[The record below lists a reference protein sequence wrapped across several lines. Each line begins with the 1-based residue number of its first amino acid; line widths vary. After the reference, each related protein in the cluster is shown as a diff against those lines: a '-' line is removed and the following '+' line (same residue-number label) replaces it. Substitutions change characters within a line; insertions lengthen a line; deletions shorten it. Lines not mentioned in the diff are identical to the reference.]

1 MGAGNLTMAQSNLYL
16 KQEPGAQRSY
26 LKDDFPFVRRALLV
40 LGISLLLSAAL
51 IGISRAILLKQQD
64 AMNRAQALRNDA
76 SNKLRQA
83 ETDKRE
89 IQDYQAKYMQLRERG
104 FVGEERRLDWVEHI
118 RHIQESRKFLP
129 IAYAFSAQQP
139 IQTDPGVLTGSLEL
153 RGSKM
158 KLQADL
164 LHELDLLNFMDDLKI
179 KGLYT
184 VQACTLK
191 RTGTPA
197 LSSVE
202 GAAETPQSPRLA
214 AECTMYWLTLGERT
228 DGQSETSQPGKQ

>member
-1 MGAGNLTMAQSNLYL
+1 MAQSKPLL
-16 KQEPGAQRSY
+16 KQEPVAQRSFM
-26 LKDDFPFVRRALLV
+26 KDDFPLVRKAFLT
-40 LGISLLLSAAL
+40 LGISLLLGAAL
-51 IGISRAILLKQQD
+51 IGMSRAILLKQQD
-64 AMNRAQALRNDA
+64 AMNQAQAQRNDA
-76 SNKLRQA
+76 SNKLRRA

-89 IQDYQAKYMQLRERG
+89 IQDYQAKYMQWRECG

-129 IAYAFSAQQP
+129 ISYAFSAQQP
-139 IQTDPGVLTGSLEL
+139 IPTDPGVFTGSLEL

-158 KLQADL
+158 RLQMDL

-184 VQACTLK
+184 VQACVLK
-191 RTGTPA
+191 RIGTPA

-202 GAAETPQSPRLA
+202 GAAKTPLSPRLA
-214 AECTMYWLTLGERT
+214 AECTLYWLTLGERAGGP
-228 DGQSETSQPGKQ
+228 DETPQPGNQ